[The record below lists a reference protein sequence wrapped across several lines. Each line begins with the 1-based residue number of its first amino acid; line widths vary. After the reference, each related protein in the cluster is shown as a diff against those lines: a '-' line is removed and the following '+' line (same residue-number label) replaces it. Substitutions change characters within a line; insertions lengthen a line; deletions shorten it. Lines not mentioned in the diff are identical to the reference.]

1 MPLYVWLRFLHI
13 FGVAAF
19 LFAHGVSGGAS
30 FALRGPV
37 SGHTRTLLRLSERSS
52 FIANAGLIL
61 LLVTG
66 VWMTFAGGWSGRVW
80 PWAAVVVL
88 LAVAA
93 FMGFIANP
101 YRYARAAAGGPDDAL
116 AEHLRHTRPMLALW
130 IGAIGLVVLLVLMIF
145 KPL

>member
-1 MPLYVWLRFLHI
+1 MTLYVWLRFLHI
-13 FGVAAF
+13 FGVATF
-19 LFAHGVSGGAS
+19 LFAHGVSGGAA

-37 SGHTRTLLRLSERSS
+37 SAHTRTLLRLSERSS

-61 LLVTG
+61 LLATG
-66 VWMTFAGGWSGRVW
+66 VWMTFAGSWSGRVW

-101 YRYARAAAGGPDDAL
+101 YRYARGAAAGPDDAL
-116 AEHLRHTRPMLALW
+116 AEHLRRTRPMLALW
-130 IGAIGLVVLLVLMIF
+130 VGAIGLVVLLILMIF
-145 KPL
+145 KPF

>member
-1 MPLYVWLRFLHI
+1 M
-13 FGVAAF
+13 ATF
-19 LFAHGVSGGAS
+19 LFAHGVSGGAA

-37 SGHTRTLLRLSERSS
+37 SAHTRTLLRLSERSS

-61 LLVTG
+61 LLATG
-66 VWMTFAGGWSGRVW
+66 VWMTFAGRWSGRVW

-101 YRYARAAAGGPDDAL
+101 YRYARGAAAGPDDAL
-116 AEHLRHTRPMLALW
+116 AEHLRRTRPMLALW
-130 IGAIGLVVLLVLMIF
+130 VGAIGLVVLLVLMIF
-145 KPL
+145 KPF

>member
-1 MPLYVWLRFLHI
+1 VTLYVWLRFLHI
-13 FGVAAF
+13 FGVATF
-19 LFAHGVSGGAS
+19 LFAHGVSGGAA

-37 SGHTRTLLRLSERSS
+37 SAHTRTLLRLSERSS

-61 LLVTG
+61 LLATG
-66 VWMTFAGGWSGRVW
+66 VWMTFAGSWSGRVW

-101 YRYARAAAGGPDDAL
+101 YRYARGAAAGPDDAL
-116 AEHLRHTRPMLALW
+116 AEHLRRTRPMLALW
-130 IGAIGLVVLLVLMIF
+130 VGAIGLVVLLVLMIF
-145 KPL
+145 KPF

>member
-1 MPLYVWLRFLHI
+1 MTLYVWLRFLHI
-13 FGVAAF
+13 FGVATF
-19 LFAHGVSGGAS
+19 LFAHGVSGGAA

-37 SGHTRTLLRLSERSS
+37 SAHTRTLLRLSERSS

-61 LLVTG
+61 LLATG
-66 VWMTFAGGWSGRVW
+66 VWMTFAGSWSGRVW

-101 YRYARAAAGGPDDAL
+101 YRYARGAAAGPDDAL
-116 AEHLRHTRPMLALW
+116 AEHLRRTRPMLALW
-130 IGAIGLVVLLVLMIF
+130 VGAIGLVVLLVLMIF
-145 KPL
+145 KPF

>member
-1 MPLYVWLRFLHI
+1 MSVYLWLRFLHI

-19 LFAHGVSGGAS
+19 LFAHGVSGGAA
-30 FALRGPV
+30 FAVRGPV

-52 FIANAGLIL
+52 FIANVGLIL
-61 LLVTG
+61 VLVTG
-66 VWMTFAGGWSGRVW
+66 VWMAFAASLWGRVW

-88 LAVAA
+88 LAVSA

-116 AEHLRHTRPMLALW
+116 AEKLRRTKPMLALW
-130 IGAIGLVVLLVLMIF
+130 VGVVGLVVLLGLMVF
-145 KPL
+145 KPF

>member
-1 MPLYVWLRFLHI
+1 MTLYVWLRFLHI
-13 FGVAAF
+13 FGVATF
-19 LFAHGVSGGAS
+19 LFAHGVSGGAA

-37 SGHTRTLLRLSERSS
+37 SAHTRTLLRLSERSS

-61 LLVTG
+61 LLATG
-66 VWMTFAGGWSGRVW
+66 VWMTFAGSWSGRVW

-101 YRYARAAAGGPDDAL
+101 YRYARGAAAGPDDAL
-116 AEHLRHTRPMLALW
+116 AEHLRRTRPMLALW
-130 IGAIGLVVLLVLMIF
+130 VGAIGLVVLLVLMIF